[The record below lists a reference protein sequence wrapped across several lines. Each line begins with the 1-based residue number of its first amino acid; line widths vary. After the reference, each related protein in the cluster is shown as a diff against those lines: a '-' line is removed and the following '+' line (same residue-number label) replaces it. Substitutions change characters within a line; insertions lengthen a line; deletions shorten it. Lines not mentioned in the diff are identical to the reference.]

1 MMPQDRYELLAQFIG
16 IWMVF
21 VICIVVCVEGVNF
34 DADCSTNACTEDNTI
49 CNPEIALTETCTT
62 PNPPDQCADTNA
74 ECVGDPLTCECK
86 TAHFVNKDGAC
97 DPNVGLAGTCDSTD
111 SATDQ
116 CSVADTTCR
125 NDGAGDKC
133 LCIDT
138 HFSDGTGCQTKVA
151 GLNTTCDGAV
161 SATDQCSTAGTE
173 CKDDGTGT
181 DRCLCKP
188 TYYPDGSTC
197 VLRSGVIKVAMLQYM
212 YVVPFIISMMTLLR

>member
-1 MMPQDRYELLAQFIG
+1 MRGRSINMRMQDR
-16 IWMVF
+16 
-21 VICIVVCVEGVNF
+21 
-34 DADCSTNACTEDNTI
+34 S
-49 CNPEIALTETCTT
+49 
-62 PNPPDQCADTNA
+62 
-74 ECVGDPLTCECK
+74 
-86 TAHFVNKDGAC
+86 FVNKDGAC
-97 DPNVGLAGTCDSTD
+97 DPNVGWLELAYARILPQINVVLPTRRVG
-111 SATDQ
+111 
-116 CSVADTTCR
+116 

-138 HFSDGTGCQTKVA
+138 HFSDGTSCQTKVA